1 MGYSRYRKF
10 LELCNRWPIDKDK
23 VTSGRD
29 LGSRIREEVVSRF
42 RQGELTKFPSEAYCD
57 EIFEA
62 LREISDDKHR
72 SDNPVPYKTAVFQKT
87 LSECRELT
95 SDDSYANVQQ
105 SLLQKLKKKVFGWLP
120 YSSLLMV
127 TTEEE
132 TEQYGITAPISM
144 ADPTELDLRQSEE
157 LERVLHEYGL
167 FESDAELTH
176 RMEVLRKVNLLF
188 RQWIRDLSIQRNMP
202 PDVADSVGG
211 KIFTFG
217 SYRLGVHTR
226 GADIDTLCV
235 APRHILREDFF
246 TSFKD
251 LLKSQSEVSECRPI
265 EEAFVP
271 VIKLKFDGIELDM
284 VFARLALKE
293 VPENQKLDD
302 DELLRNLDVK
312 CIRSLNGC
320 RVTDEILNLVPNKET
335 FRLTLRAIK
344 FWAKRKKGVYSNVVG
359 FLGGV
364 SWAMLVARTCQLYP
378 RAAPNVLVNKFFM
391 IFSKWEWPKPVLL
404 KNSITAQNHGYI
416 GFQELIWDPRVK
428 QSDRYHLMPI
438 ITPAFPQQNSTFNVS
453 STTRS
458 ILQKFLHE
466 GFLVSTEVICK
477 GLSWPKLFEPSN
489 FFVKYKHYIVISCFA
504 ATRADLITWS
514 GLVESKMRYLIGQF
528 EHNTGVL
535 LAHVN
540 PEQFSPLEEHG
551 DGVES
556 FWVVGLEMN
565 KEGIGAK
572 NIDLTS
578 DIQSF
583 VDSIMRQA
591 LNSDVW
597 RQGMKVEAKY
607 RRRRELTRIL
617 PLSVL
622 NQNRDP
628 MTVVRGRFKKSFEP
642 LAAQN
647 AATNASAGTAAVE
660 STSRS
665 DIILDSNNGPTT
677 SLRSESSASVE
688 DTSTTDGTFSNSDAN
703 TNTGECSPKT
713 LLGKRAGQEGSA
725 FIVPPEKTS
734 TSADVPT
741 QSTFESHDVN
751 LENSTINTAN
761 LQAVEES
768 CPQCEKDRLL
778 YVHDEGKI
786 SRNQIVRLYSRFT
799 SLDKSGSGS
808 LCVEDFL
815 RIPELAINPLRD
827 MIVNAFFFERLP
839 TPWRASSLVQYCAF
853 RYSEDE
859 ERVNF
864 RHFMRVL
871 ARFRPIK
878 KNKPHPLN
886 RRRDKLRFA
895 FSMYDLNHDGFIT
908 KNELLEILNM
918 MVGAHISAD
927 QLDRIATRTITEA
940 DKDGDGMISFE
951 EFCEIGLRSR
961 SCRGLFDDD
970 DDDNISGEVNLTAM
984 AVDHHHAAG
993 SQQNRLE
1000 LPEEEIFKVELMY
1013 SSRTS
1018 QAFVCPCLANL
1029 YVYKKFSTTPTPTPT
1044 STTLTSKLLAESRN
1058 DSWDLFVTGIP
1069 VLVLDSNQSPTQEAT
1084 SVVQLQIRVA
1094 EYGTGFT
1101 LWKHNLSS
1109 FSRYCAVDSSF
1120 HTMFIGTEGGY
1131 QTTVGISFDHSP
1143 SARKFYQQL
1152 RILQSSISRNGG
1164 SSTTVTRLYLP
1175 SSQDSSMSMTS
1186 GSIIRSMPA
1195 PGKQT
1200 ISAPCCFRH
1209 ITSLRPS
1216 DLATSVDMIGSSM
1229 VSQFDR
1235 NTLRRNISR
1244 GTRSYSNLYDSKD
1257 AFL

>member
-1 MGYSRYRKF
+1 MSNAILTRRHEYNAYGHAKSLITNADKRRKLNDHSSAVLKSRRLDELDLTNRKTKRYCKDF
-10 LELCNRWPIDKDK
+10 HQTRWGIRGIGNFCNFAIGGPLTR
-23 VTSGRD
+23 T
-29 LGSRIREEVVSRF
+29 RF

-72 SDNPVPYKTAVFQKT
+72 SDNPVPYETAVFQKT

-95 SDDSYANVQQ
+95 SDDSYANVEQ
-105 SLLQKLKKKVFGWLP
+105 SLLQKMKKKVFGWLP
-120 YSSLLMV
+120 YSSLRLALRALILQAAYFFNENSVDFLKTFCVFVGSLPLTYVTPVAYPSVLMV

-251 LLKSQSEVSECRPI
+251 LLKSQPEVSECRPI

-344 FWAKRKKGVYSNVVG
+344 FWAKQKGVYSNVVG

-404 KNSITAQNHGYI
+404 KNSITSQNHGYI

-597 RQGMKVEAKY
+597 RQGMK
-607 RRRRELTRIL
+607 
-617 PLSVL
+617 
-622 NQNRDP
+622 NRDP

-642 LAAQN
+642 QAAQN
-647 AATNASAGTAAVE
+647 AATNAAAGAAAVE

-665 DIILDSNNGPTT
+665 DIISDSNNGPTT

-734 TSADVPT
+734 TSADMPT
-741 QSTFESHDVN
+741 QSSFESHDVN

-761 LQAVEES
+761 ESKGETTNSVSLQAVEES

-786 SRNQIVRLYSRFT
+786 RIYNYTVCDVNLAVMKCIILFPFADLHFEIVIQRCFKNKNCHTMGNNSSMLRDEEIQEIQKETGFSRNQIVRLYSRFT

-827 MIVNAFFFERLP
+827 MIVNAFFFE
-839 TPWRASSLVQYCAF
+839 
-853 RYSEDE
+853 SEDE

-951 EFCEIGLRSR
+951 EFCEAMEKT
-961 SCRGLFDDD
+961 
-970 DDDNISGEVNLTAM
+970 NIEQKMS
-984 AVDHHHAAG
+984 
-993 SQQNRLE
+993 
-1000 LPEEEIFKVELMY
+1000 
-1013 SSRTS
+1013 
-1018 QAFVCPCLANL
+1018 
-1029 YVYKKFSTTPTPTPT
+1029 
-1044 STTLTSKLLAESRN
+1044 
-1058 DSWDLFVTGIP
+1058 
-1069 VLVLDSNQSPTQEAT
+1069 
-1084 SVVQLQIRVA
+1084 IR
-1094 EYGTGFT
+1094 
-1101 LWKHNLSS
+1101 
-1109 FSRYCAVDSSF
+1109 
-1120 HTMFIGTEGGY
+1120 
-1131 QTTVGISFDHSP
+1131 
-1143 SARKFYQQL
+1143 
-1152 RILQSSISRNGG
+1152 
-1164 SSTTVTRLYLP
+1164 
-1175 SSQDSSMSMTS
+1175 
-1186 GSIIRSMPA
+1186 
-1195 PGKQT
+1195 
-1200 ISAPCCFRH
+1200 
-1209 ITSLRPS
+1209 
-1216 DLATSVDMIGSSM
+1216 
-1229 VSQFDR
+1229 
-1235 NTLRRNISR
+1235 
-1244 GTRSYSNLYDSKD
+1244 
-1257 AFL
+1257 FLH

>member
-1 MGYSRYRKF
+1 MSNAVLTLCRAFSLIDKFFKLNDYSSAVLKSGHLDELDLTNRKTKRYYAMGYSRYRKF

-72 SDNPVPYKTAVFQKT
+72 SDNPVPYETAVFRKT

-120 YSSLLMV
+120 YSSPQIFAVRLALRALILQDAYFFNENSSSSYDADFVGSLPLTYVTPVAYPSVLMV

-251 LLKSQSEVSECRPI
+251 LLKSQPEVSECRPI

-378 RAAPNVLVNKFFM
+378 RAAPNVLVNK
-391 IFSKWEWPKPVLL
+391 EWPKPVLL
-404 KNSITAQNHGYI
+404 KNSITSQNHGYI

-642 LAAQN
+642 QAAQN
-647 AATNASAGTAAVE
+647 AATNAAAGAAAVE

-786 SRNQIVRLYSRFT
+786 RIYNYTVCDVNLAVMKCIILFPFADLQCFKNKNCHTMGNNSSMLRDEEIQEIQKETGFSRNQIVRLYSRFT

-808 LCVEDFL
+808 LVEDFL

-951 EFCEIGLRSR
+951 EFCEAMEKT
-961 SCRGLFDDD
+961 
-970 DDDNISGEVNLTAM
+970 NIEQKMS
-984 AVDHHHAAG
+984 
-993 SQQNRLE
+993 
-1000 LPEEEIFKVELMY
+1000 
-1013 SSRTS
+1013 
-1018 QAFVCPCLANL
+1018 
-1029 YVYKKFSTTPTPTPT
+1029 
-1044 STTLTSKLLAESRN
+1044 
-1058 DSWDLFVTGIP
+1058 
-1069 VLVLDSNQSPTQEAT
+1069 
-1084 SVVQLQIRVA
+1084 IR
-1094 EYGTGFT
+1094 
-1101 LWKHNLSS
+1101 
-1109 FSRYCAVDSSF
+1109 
-1120 HTMFIGTEGGY
+1120 
-1131 QTTVGISFDHSP
+1131 
-1143 SARKFYQQL
+1143 
-1152 RILQSSISRNGG
+1152 
-1164 SSTTVTRLYLP
+1164 
-1175 SSQDSSMSMTS
+1175 
-1186 GSIIRSMPA
+1186 
-1195 PGKQT
+1195 
-1200 ISAPCCFRH
+1200 
-1209 ITSLRPS
+1209 
-1216 DLATSVDMIGSSM
+1216 
-1229 VSQFDR
+1229 
-1235 NTLRRNISR
+1235 
-1244 GTRSYSNLYDSKD
+1244 
-1257 AFL
+1257 FLH

>member
-10 LELCNRWPIDKDK
+10 LQLCNRWPIDKDK
-23 VTSGRD
+23 ATSGRD

-42 RQGELTKFPSEAYCD
+42 SQGELTKFPSEAYCD

-62 LREISDDKHR
+62 LREIADDKHR
-72 SDNPVPYKTAVFQKT
+72 FDNPVPLETAVFQKT

-95 SDDSYANVQQ
+95 SDKSYAERVKLSVVFKFSFCAGFDVFYQFMYLQ
-105 SLLQKLKKKVFGWLP
+105 LVGSLPLTYVTP
-120 YSSLLMV
+120 VAYPSVLMV

-132 TEQYGITAPISM
+132 AEQYGITAPISM
-144 ADPTELDLRQSEE
+144 ADPTDLDLRQSEE

-202 PDVADSVGG
+202 PDVADTVGG

-251 LLKSQSEVSECRPI
+251 LLKSQPEVSECRPI

-293 VPENQKLDD
+293 VPENQKLDN

-344 FWAKRKKGVYSNVVG
+344 FWAKQKGVYSNVVG

-404 KNSITAQNHGYI
+404 KNSITSQNHGYI

-551 DGVES
+551 DAVES

-597 RQGMKVEAKY
+597 RPGMKVEAKY

-642 LAAQN
+642 RK
-647 AATNASAGTAAVE
+647 SEV
-660 STSRS
+660 
-665 DIILDSNNGPTT
+665 ILDSNNGPTT
-677 SLRSESSASVE
+677 SSRSESSASVE
-688 DTSTTDGTFSNSDAN
+688 DTNVTDGVFSNSDAN
-703 TNTGECSPKT
+703 ANTGECSPKT

-751 LENSTINTAN
+751 LENSTVNPVN
-761 LQAVEES
+761 LQAVEEAY
-768 CPQCEKDRLL
+768 PQGEKDRPL
-778 YVHDEGKI
+778 YVDDEGKSIYIYFTLHGLFQDI
-786 SRNQIVRLYSRFT
+786 SLNGLRQSRTHLYNLLAFT
-799 SLDKSGSGS
+799 VKFQL
-808 LCVEDFL
+808 
-815 RIPELAINPLRD
+815 
-827 MIVNAFFFERLP
+827 NAF
-839 TPWRASSLVQYCAF
+839 
-853 RYSEDE
+853 
-859 ERVNF
+859 
-864 RHFMRVL
+864 
-871 ARFRPIK
+871 
-878 KNKPHPLN
+878 
-886 RRRDKLRFA
+886 
-895 FSMYDLNHDGFIT
+895 
-908 KNELLEILNM
+908 
-918 MVGAHISAD
+918 
-927 QLDRIATRTITEA
+927 
-940 DKDGDGMISFE
+940 
-951 EFCEIGLRSR
+951 
-961 SCRGLFDDD
+961 
-970 DDDNISGEVNLTAM
+970 
-984 AVDHHHAAG
+984 
-993 SQQNRLE
+993 
-1000 LPEEEIFKVELMY
+1000 
-1013 SSRTS
+1013 
-1018 QAFVCPCLANL
+1018 
-1029 YVYKKFSTTPTPTPT
+1029 
-1044 STTLTSKLLAESRN
+1044 
-1058 DSWDLFVTGIP
+1058 
-1069 VLVLDSNQSPTQEAT
+1069 
-1084 SVVQLQIRVA
+1084 
-1094 EYGTGFT
+1094 
-1101 LWKHNLSS
+1101 
-1109 FSRYCAVDSSF
+1109 
-1120 HTMFIGTEGGY
+1120 
-1131 QTTVGISFDHSP
+1131 
-1143 SARKFYQQL
+1143 
-1152 RILQSSISRNGG
+1152 
-1164 SSTTVTRLYLP
+1164 
-1175 SSQDSSMSMTS
+1175 
-1186 GSIIRSMPA
+1186 
-1195 PGKQT
+1195 
-1200 ISAPCCFRH
+1200 CCC
-1209 ITSLRPS
+1209 
-1216 DLATSVDMIGSSM
+1216 
-1229 VSQFDR
+1229 
-1235 NTLRRNISR
+1235 
-1244 GTRSYSNLYDSKD
+1244 
-1257 AFL
+1257 

>member
-1 MGYSRYRKF
+1 MILYFRRSVTVRIFIRRDGVFKRRYRKF

-120 YSSLLMV
+120 YSSLRLALRALILQDAYFFNENSVDFLKTFCVSSSYDADFVGSLPLTYVTPVAYPSVLMV

-642 LAAQN
+642 QAAQN

-761 LQAVEES
+761 ESKGETTNSVSVKLLALFGYSWLHFYTIPSFLQAVEES

-786 SRNQIVRLYSRFT
+786 RIYNYTVCDVNLAVMKCIILFPFADLHFEIVIQRCFKNKNCHTMGNNSSMLRDEEIQEIQKETGFSRNQIVRLYSRFT

-951 EFCEIGLRSR
+951 EFCEAMEKT
-961 SCRGLFDDD
+961 
-970 DDDNISGEVNLTAM
+970 NIEQKMS
-984 AVDHHHAAG
+984 
-993 SQQNRLE
+993 
-1000 LPEEEIFKVELMY
+1000 
-1013 SSRTS
+1013 
-1018 QAFVCPCLANL
+1018 
-1029 YVYKKFSTTPTPTPT
+1029 
-1044 STTLTSKLLAESRN
+1044 
-1058 DSWDLFVTGIP
+1058 
-1069 VLVLDSNQSPTQEAT
+1069 
-1084 SVVQLQIRVA
+1084 IR
-1094 EYGTGFT
+1094 
-1101 LWKHNLSS
+1101 
-1109 FSRYCAVDSSF
+1109 
-1120 HTMFIGTEGGY
+1120 
-1131 QTTVGISFDHSP
+1131 
-1143 SARKFYQQL
+1143 
-1152 RILQSSISRNGG
+1152 
-1164 SSTTVTRLYLP
+1164 
-1175 SSQDSSMSMTS
+1175 
-1186 GSIIRSMPA
+1186 
-1195 PGKQT
+1195 
-1200 ISAPCCFRH
+1200 
-1209 ITSLRPS
+1209 
-1216 DLATSVDMIGSSM
+1216 
-1229 VSQFDR
+1229 
-1235 NTLRRNISR
+1235 
-1244 GTRSYSNLYDSKD
+1244 
-1257 AFL
+1257 FLH

>member
-1 MGYSRYRKF
+1 MQKRSVTVRIFIRRDGVFESTYCITDRIIMYRKF
-10 LELCNRWPIDKDK
+10 LQLCNRWPIDKDK

-72 SDNPVPYKTAVFQKT
+72 SDNPVPYETAVFQKT

-95 SDDSYANVQQ
+95 SDDSYANVEQ
-105 SLLQKLKKKVFGWLP
+105 SLLQKMKKKVFGWLP
-120 YSSLLMV
+120 YSSPQIFAVRLALRALFLQAAYFFNENSSSSYDADFVGSLPLTYVTPVAYPSVLMV

-251 LLKSQSEVSECRPI
+251 LLKSQPEVSECRPI

-378 RAAPNVLVNKFFM
+378 RAAPNVLVNK
-391 IFSKWEWPKPVLL
+391 EWPKPVLL
-404 KNSITAQNHGYI
+404 KNSITSQNHGYI

-642 LAAQN
+642 QAAQN
-647 AATNASAGTAAVE
+647 AATNAAAGAAAVE

-665 DIILDSNNGPTT
+665 DIISDSNNGPTT

-734 TSADVPT
+734 TSADMPT
-741 QSTFESHDVN
+741 QSSFESHDVN

-786 SRNQIVRLYSRFT
+786 QYRRVIMQYKSVVFTYLQLYCMRC
-799 SLDKSGSGS
+799 KSGGDEMHYPCTTNFCSQ
-808 LCVEDFL
+808 
-815 RIPELAINPLRD
+815 
-827 MIVNAFFFERLP
+827 
-839 TPWRASSLVQYCAF
+839 T
-853 RYSEDE
+853 YS
-859 ERVNF
+859 
-864 RHFMRVL
+864 
-871 ARFRPIK
+871 
-878 KNKPHPLN
+878 NK
-886 RRRDKLRFA
+886 
-895 FSMYDLNHDGFIT
+895 I
-908 KNELLEILNM
+908 
-918 MVGAHISAD
+918 
-927 QLDRIATRTITEA
+927 
-940 DKDGDGMISFE
+940 
-951 EFCEIGLRSR
+951 
-961 SCRGLFDDD
+961 
-970 DDDNISGEVNLTAM
+970 
-984 AVDHHHAAG
+984 
-993 SQQNRLE
+993 
-1000 LPEEEIFKVELMY
+1000 
-1013 SSRTS
+1013 
-1018 QAFVCPCLANL
+1018 
-1029 YVYKKFSTTPTPTPT
+1029 T
-1044 STTLTSKLLAESRN
+1044 STLPNKAIVHLASKLL
-1058 DSWDLFVTGIP
+1058 FKV
-1069 VLVLDSNQSPTQEAT
+1069 
-1084 SVVQLQIRVA
+1084 
-1094 EYGTGFT
+1094 
-1101 LWKHNLSS
+1101 
-1109 FSRYCAVDSSF
+1109 
-1120 HTMFIGTEGGY
+1120 
-1131 QTTVGISFDHSP
+1131 
-1143 SARKFYQQL
+1143 
-1152 RILQSSISRNGG
+1152 
-1164 SSTTVTRLYLP
+1164 YLL
-1175 SSQDSSMSMTS
+1175 
-1186 GSIIRSMPA
+1186 
-1195 PGKQT
+1195 K
-1200 ISAPCCFRH
+1200 
-1209 ITSLRPS
+1209 
-1216 DLATSVDMIGSSM
+1216 
-1229 VSQFDR
+1229 
-1235 NTLRRNISR
+1235 
-1244 GTRSYSNLYDSKD
+1244 
-1257 AFL
+1257 

>member
-1 MGYSRYRKF
+1 MILYFRRSVTVRIFIRRDGVFKSTHCIIDRIIMKF

-120 YSSLLMV
+120 YSSLRLALRALILQDAYFFNENSVDFLKTFCVFVGSLPLTYVTPVAYPSVLMV

-642 LAAQN
+642 QAAQN

-778 YVHDEGKI
+778 YVHDEGKSI
-786 SRNQIVRLYSRFT
+786 YIYFSLHGLFQDISLNGLRQSRTHVYNLLSNIVMSSCNTKVLFCYYSTYLQLYCMRCKSGGDEVHYPCTTNFRSQTYSNKITSTLPNKAIVLLASKSCFKNKNCHTMGNNSSMLRDEEIQEIQKETGFSRNQIVRLYSRFT

-951 EFCEIGLRSR
+951 EFCEAMEKT
-961 SCRGLFDDD
+961 
-970 DDDNISGEVNLTAM
+970 NIEQKMS
-984 AVDHHHAAG
+984 
-993 SQQNRLE
+993 
-1000 LPEEEIFKVELMY
+1000 
-1013 SSRTS
+1013 
-1018 QAFVCPCLANL
+1018 
-1029 YVYKKFSTTPTPTPT
+1029 
-1044 STTLTSKLLAESRN
+1044 
-1058 DSWDLFVTGIP
+1058 
-1069 VLVLDSNQSPTQEAT
+1069 
-1084 SVVQLQIRVA
+1084 IR
-1094 EYGTGFT
+1094 
-1101 LWKHNLSS
+1101 
-1109 FSRYCAVDSSF
+1109 
-1120 HTMFIGTEGGY
+1120 
-1131 QTTVGISFDHSP
+1131 
-1143 SARKFYQQL
+1143 
-1152 RILQSSISRNGG
+1152 
-1164 SSTTVTRLYLP
+1164 
-1175 SSQDSSMSMTS
+1175 
-1186 GSIIRSMPA
+1186 
-1195 PGKQT
+1195 
-1200 ISAPCCFRH
+1200 
-1209 ITSLRPS
+1209 
-1216 DLATSVDMIGSSM
+1216 
-1229 VSQFDR
+1229 
-1235 NTLRRNISR
+1235 
-1244 GTRSYSNLYDSKD
+1244 
-1257 AFL
+1257 FLH

>member
-1 MGYSRYRKF
+1 QSATVKIFIRRDGIF
-10 LELCNRWPIDKDK
+10 ELCNRWPIDKDK
-23 VTSGRD
+23 ATSGRD

-42 RQGELTKFPSEAYCD
+42 SQGELTKFPSEAYCD

-62 LREISDDKHR
+62 LREIADDKHR
-72 SDNPVPYKTAVFQKT
+72 FDNPVPLETAVFQKT

-95 SDDSYANVQQ
+95 SDKSYAEVQQ
-105 SLLQKLKKKVFGWLP
+105 SLLQKLKKKPRYLPVACFYFIIFYTSIRLALRALIFIHSARTVQTFCKRFLFFCAGFDVFYQFMYLQLVGSLP
-120 YSSLLMV
+120 LTYVTPVAYPSVLMV

-132 TEQYGITAPISM
+132 AEQYGITAPISM
-144 ADPTELDLRQSEE
+144 ADPTDLDLRQSEE

-202 PDVADSVGG
+202 PDVADTVGG

-251 LLKSQSEVSECRPI
+251 LLKSQPEVSECRPI

-293 VPENQKLDD
+293 VPENQKLDN

-378 RAAPNVLVNKFFM
+378 RAAPNVLVNK
-391 IFSKWEWPKPVLL
+391 EWPKPVLL
-404 KNSITAQNHGYI
+404 KNSITSQNHGYI

-438 ITPAFPQQNSTFNVS
+438 ITPAFPQQNSTFNV
-453 STTRS
+453 
-458 ILQKFLHE
+458 
-466 GFLVSTEVICK
+466 TEVICK

-551 DGVES
+551 DAVES

-597 RQGMKVEAKY
+597 RPGMKVEAKY

-642 LAAQN
+642 QAVQNSATDAAAG
-647 AATNASAGTAAVE
+647 AASVE

-665 DIILDSNNGPTT
+665 EVILDSNNGPTT
-677 SLRSESSASVE
+677 SSRSESSASVE
-688 DTSTTDGTFSNSDAN
+688 DTNVTDGVFSNSDAN
-703 TNTGECSPKT
+703 ANTGECSPKT

-751 LENSTINTAN
+751 LENSTVNPVN
-761 LQAVEES
+761 LQAVEEAY
-768 CPQCEKDRLL
+768 PQGEKDRPL
-778 YVHDEGKI
+778 YVDDEGKI
-786 SRNQIVRLYSRFT
+786 RIYNYTVCDANLAVMKCFNNRKKKFVTQWETIHQCFKMKKFKRFKKRLDIVRLYSRFT

-808 LCVEDFL
+808 FVEDFL

-839 TPWRASSLVQYCAF
+839 TSWQASSLVQYCAF

-951 EFCEIGLRSR
+951 EFCEAMEKT
-961 SCRGLFDDD
+961 
-970 DDDNISGEVNLTAM
+970 NIEQKMS
-984 AVDHHHAAG
+984 
-993 SQQNRLE
+993 
-1000 LPEEEIFKVELMY
+1000 
-1013 SSRTS
+1013 
-1018 QAFVCPCLANL
+1018 
-1029 YVYKKFSTTPTPTPT
+1029 
-1044 STTLTSKLLAESRN
+1044 
-1058 DSWDLFVTGIP
+1058 
-1069 VLVLDSNQSPTQEAT
+1069 
-1084 SVVQLQIRVA
+1084 IR
-1094 EYGTGFT
+1094 
-1101 LWKHNLSS
+1101 
-1109 FSRYCAVDSSF
+1109 
-1120 HTMFIGTEGGY
+1120 
-1131 QTTVGISFDHSP
+1131 
-1143 SARKFYQQL
+1143 
-1152 RILQSSISRNGG
+1152 
-1164 SSTTVTRLYLP
+1164 
-1175 SSQDSSMSMTS
+1175 
-1186 GSIIRSMPA
+1186 
-1195 PGKQT
+1195 
-1200 ISAPCCFRH
+1200 
-1209 ITSLRPS
+1209 
-1216 DLATSVDMIGSSM
+1216 
-1229 VSQFDR
+1229 
-1235 NTLRRNISR
+1235 
-1244 GTRSYSNLYDSKD
+1244 
-1257 AFL
+1257 FLH

>member
-1 MGYSRYRKF
+1 MFFSFIYFFNDTLFQTKRYCKDFHQTRWGIRVYNLKSTYCIIDRIIIYRKF

-120 YSSLLMV
+120 YSSLRLALRALISQDAYFFNENSSSSYDADFVGSLPLTYVTPVAYPSVLMV

-265 EEAFVP
+265 EEAFVS

-642 LAAQN
+642 QAAQN
-647 AATNASAGTAAVE
+647 AATNAAAGAAAVE

-751 LENSTINTAN
+751 LENSAINTAN

-786 SRNQIVRLYSRFT
+786 RVYNYTVCDVNLAVMKCIILYEVIFFSLRSQTYSNKITSTLPNKAIVLLASRSLFKNCPFLKFRCSDQCFKNKNCHTMGNNSSMLRDEEIQEIQKETGFSRNQIVRLYSRFT

-951 EFCEIGLRSR
+951 EFCDAMEKT
-961 SCRGLFDDD
+961 
-970 DDDNISGEVNLTAM
+970 NIEQKMS
-984 AVDHHHAAG
+984 
-993 SQQNRLE
+993 
-1000 LPEEEIFKVELMY
+1000 
-1013 SSRTS
+1013 
-1018 QAFVCPCLANL
+1018 
-1029 YVYKKFSTTPTPTPT
+1029 
-1044 STTLTSKLLAESRN
+1044 
-1058 DSWDLFVTGIP
+1058 
-1069 VLVLDSNQSPTQEAT
+1069 
-1084 SVVQLQIRVA
+1084 IR
-1094 EYGTGFT
+1094 
-1101 LWKHNLSS
+1101 
-1109 FSRYCAVDSSF
+1109 
-1120 HTMFIGTEGGY
+1120 
-1131 QTTVGISFDHSP
+1131 
-1143 SARKFYQQL
+1143 
-1152 RILQSSISRNGG
+1152 
-1164 SSTTVTRLYLP
+1164 
-1175 SSQDSSMSMTS
+1175 
-1186 GSIIRSMPA
+1186 
-1195 PGKQT
+1195 
-1200 ISAPCCFRH
+1200 
-1209 ITSLRPS
+1209 
-1216 DLATSVDMIGSSM
+1216 
-1229 VSQFDR
+1229 
-1235 NTLRRNISR
+1235 
-1244 GTRSYSNLYDSKD
+1244 
-1257 AFL
+1257 FLH

>member
-10 LELCNRWPIDKDK
+10 LQLCNRWPIDKDK
-23 VTSGRD
+23 ATSGRD

-42 RQGELTKFPSEAYCD
+42 SQGELTKFPSEAYCD

-62 LREISDDKHR
+62 LREIADDKHR
-72 SDNPVPYKTAVFQKT
+72 FDNPVPLETAVFQKT

-95 SDDSYANVQQ
+95 SDKSYAERVKLSVVFKFSFCAGFDVFYQFMYLQ
-105 SLLQKLKKKVFGWLP
+105 LVGSLPLTYVTP
-120 YSSLLMV
+120 VAYPSVLMV

-132 TEQYGITAPISM
+132 AEQYGITAPISM
-144 ADPTELDLRQSEE
+144 ADPTDLDLRQSEE

-202 PDVADSVGG
+202 PDVADTVGG

-251 LLKSQSEVSECRPI
+251 LLKSQPEVSECRPI

-293 VPENQKLDD
+293 VPENQKLDN

-344 FWAKRKKGVYSNVVG
+344 FWAKQKGVYSNVVG

-404 KNSITAQNHGYI
+404 KNSITSQNHGYI

-551 DGVES
+551 DAVES

-597 RQGMKVEAKY
+597 RPGMKVEAKY

-642 LAAQN
+642 QAVQNSATDAAAG
-647 AATNASAGTAAVE
+647 AASVE

-665 DIILDSNNGPTT
+665 EVILDSNNGPTT
-677 SLRSESSASVE
+677 SSRSESSASVE
-688 DTSTTDGTFSNSDAN
+688 DTNVTDGVFSNSDAN
-703 TNTGECSPKT
+703 ANTGECSPKT

-751 LENSTINTAN
+751 LENSTVNPVN
-761 LQAVEES
+761 LQAVEEAY
-768 CPQCEKDRLL
+768 PQGEKDRPL
-778 YVHDEGKI
+778 YVDDEGKSIYIYFTLHGLFQDI
-786 SRNQIVRLYSRFT
+786 SLNGLRQSRTHLYNLLAFT
-799 SLDKSGSGS
+799 VKFQL
-808 LCVEDFL
+808 
-815 RIPELAINPLRD
+815 
-827 MIVNAFFFERLP
+827 NAF
-839 TPWRASSLVQYCAF
+839 
-853 RYSEDE
+853 
-859 ERVNF
+859 
-864 RHFMRVL
+864 
-871 ARFRPIK
+871 
-878 KNKPHPLN
+878 
-886 RRRDKLRFA
+886 
-895 FSMYDLNHDGFIT
+895 
-908 KNELLEILNM
+908 
-918 MVGAHISAD
+918 
-927 QLDRIATRTITEA
+927 
-940 DKDGDGMISFE
+940 
-951 EFCEIGLRSR
+951 
-961 SCRGLFDDD
+961 
-970 DDDNISGEVNLTAM
+970 
-984 AVDHHHAAG
+984 
-993 SQQNRLE
+993 
-1000 LPEEEIFKVELMY
+1000 
-1013 SSRTS
+1013 
-1018 QAFVCPCLANL
+1018 
-1029 YVYKKFSTTPTPTPT
+1029 
-1044 STTLTSKLLAESRN
+1044 
-1058 DSWDLFVTGIP
+1058 
-1069 VLVLDSNQSPTQEAT
+1069 
-1084 SVVQLQIRVA
+1084 
-1094 EYGTGFT
+1094 
-1101 LWKHNLSS
+1101 
-1109 FSRYCAVDSSF
+1109 
-1120 HTMFIGTEGGY
+1120 
-1131 QTTVGISFDHSP
+1131 
-1143 SARKFYQQL
+1143 
-1152 RILQSSISRNGG
+1152 
-1164 SSTTVTRLYLP
+1164 
-1175 SSQDSSMSMTS
+1175 
-1186 GSIIRSMPA
+1186 
-1195 PGKQT
+1195 
-1200 ISAPCCFRH
+1200 CCC
-1209 ITSLRPS
+1209 
-1216 DLATSVDMIGSSM
+1216 
-1229 VSQFDR
+1229 
-1235 NTLRRNISR
+1235 
-1244 GTRSYSNLYDSKD
+1244 
-1257 AFL
+1257 

>member
-1 MGYSRYRKF
+1 MILYFRRSVTVRIFIRRDGVFESTYCIIDRIIMKF

-120 YSSLLMV
+120 YSSLRLALRALILQDAYFFNENSVDFLKTFCVFVGSLPLTYVTPVAYPSVLMV

-642 LAAQN
+642 QAAQN

-741 QSTFESHDVN
+741 QSTFQSHDVN

-778 YVHDEGKI
+778 YVHDEGKSI
-786 SRNQIVRLYSRFT
+786 YIYFSLHGLFQDISLNGLRQSRTHVYNLLSNIVMSSCNTKVLFCYYSTYLQLYCMRCKSGGDEVHYPCTTNFRSQTYSNKITSTLPNKAIVLLASKSCFKNKNCHTMGNNSSMLRDEEIQEIQKETGFSRNQIVRLYSRFT

-951 EFCEIGLRSR
+951 EFCEAMEKT
-961 SCRGLFDDD
+961 
-970 DDDNISGEVNLTAM
+970 NIEQKMS
-984 AVDHHHAAG
+984 
-993 SQQNRLE
+993 
-1000 LPEEEIFKVELMY
+1000 
-1013 SSRTS
+1013 
-1018 QAFVCPCLANL
+1018 
-1029 YVYKKFSTTPTPTPT
+1029 
-1044 STTLTSKLLAESRN
+1044 
-1058 DSWDLFVTGIP
+1058 
-1069 VLVLDSNQSPTQEAT
+1069 
-1084 SVVQLQIRVA
+1084 IR
-1094 EYGTGFT
+1094 
-1101 LWKHNLSS
+1101 
-1109 FSRYCAVDSSF
+1109 
-1120 HTMFIGTEGGY
+1120 
-1131 QTTVGISFDHSP
+1131 
-1143 SARKFYQQL
+1143 
-1152 RILQSSISRNGG
+1152 
-1164 SSTTVTRLYLP
+1164 
-1175 SSQDSSMSMTS
+1175 
-1186 GSIIRSMPA
+1186 
-1195 PGKQT
+1195 
-1200 ISAPCCFRH
+1200 
-1209 ITSLRPS
+1209 
-1216 DLATSVDMIGSSM
+1216 
-1229 VSQFDR
+1229 
-1235 NTLRRNISR
+1235 
-1244 GTRSYSNLYDSKD
+1244 
-1257 AFL
+1257 FLH

>member
-10 LELCNRWPIDKDK
+10 LQLCNRWPIDKDK
-23 VTSGRD
+23 ATSGRD

-42 RQGELTKFPSEAYCD
+42 SQGELTKFPSEAYCD

-62 LREISDDKHR
+62 LREIADDKHR
-72 SDNPVPYKTAVFQKT
+72 FDNPVPLETAVFQKT

-95 SDDSYANVQQ
+95 SDKSYAERVKLSVVFKFSFCAGFDVFYQFMYLQ
-105 SLLQKLKKKVFGWLP
+105 LVGSLPLTYVTP
-120 YSSLLMV
+120 VAYPSVLMV

-132 TEQYGITAPISM
+132 AEQYGITAPISM
-144 ADPTELDLRQSEE
+144 ADPTDLDLRQSEE

-202 PDVADSVGG
+202 PDVADTVGG

-251 LLKSQSEVSECRPI
+251 LLKSQPEVSECRPI

-293 VPENQKLDD
+293 VPENQKLDN

-404 KNSITAQNHGYI
+404 KNSITSQNHGYI

-551 DGVES
+551 DAVES

-597 RQGMKVEAKY
+597 RPGMKVEAKY

-642 LAAQN
+642 QAVQNSATDAAAG
-647 AATNASAGTAAVE
+647 AASVE

-665 DIILDSNNGPTT
+665 EVILDSNNGPTT
-677 SLRSESSASVE
+677 SSRSESSASVE
-688 DTSTTDGTFSNSDAN
+688 DTNVTDGVFSNSDAN
-703 TNTGECSPKT
+703 ANTGECSPKT

-751 LENSTINTAN
+751 LENSTVNPVN
-761 LQAVEES
+761 LQAVEEAY
-768 CPQCEKDRLL
+768 PQGEKDRPL
-778 YVHDEGKI
+778 YVDDEGKI

-839 TPWRASSLVQYCAF
+839 TSWQASSLVQYCAF

-951 EFCEIGLRSR
+951 EFCEAMEKT
-961 SCRGLFDDD
+961 
-970 DDDNISGEVNLTAM
+970 NIEQKMS
-984 AVDHHHAAG
+984 
-993 SQQNRLE
+993 
-1000 LPEEEIFKVELMY
+1000 
-1013 SSRTS
+1013 
-1018 QAFVCPCLANL
+1018 
-1029 YVYKKFSTTPTPTPT
+1029 
-1044 STTLTSKLLAESRN
+1044 
-1058 DSWDLFVTGIP
+1058 
-1069 VLVLDSNQSPTQEAT
+1069 
-1084 SVVQLQIRVA
+1084 IR
-1094 EYGTGFT
+1094 
-1101 LWKHNLSS
+1101 
-1109 FSRYCAVDSSF
+1109 
-1120 HTMFIGTEGGY
+1120 
-1131 QTTVGISFDHSP
+1131 
-1143 SARKFYQQL
+1143 
-1152 RILQSSISRNGG
+1152 
-1164 SSTTVTRLYLP
+1164 
-1175 SSQDSSMSMTS
+1175 
-1186 GSIIRSMPA
+1186 
-1195 PGKQT
+1195 
-1200 ISAPCCFRH
+1200 
-1209 ITSLRPS
+1209 
-1216 DLATSVDMIGSSM
+1216 
-1229 VSQFDR
+1229 
-1235 NTLRRNISR
+1235 
-1244 GTRSYSNLYDSKD
+1244 
-1257 AFL
+1257 FLH

>member
-10 LELCNRWPIDKDK
+10 LQLCNRWPIDKDK
-23 VTSGRD
+23 ATSGRD

-42 RQGELTKFPSEAYCD
+42 SQGELTKFPSEAYCD

-62 LREISDDKHR
+62 LREIADDKHR
-72 SDNPVPYKTAVFQKT
+72 FDNPVPLETAVFQKT

-95 SDDSYANVQQ
+95 SDESYAKVQQ

-120 YSSLLMV
+120 SSSLRLALRALILQAAYSFSENCTDFLQTFFVFVGSLPLTYVTPVAYPSVLMV

-132 TEQYGITAPISM
+132 AEQYGITAPISM
-144 ADPTELDLRQSEE
+144 ADPTDLDLRQSEE

-251 LLKSQSEVSECRPI
+251 LLKSQPEVSECRPI

-293 VPENQKLDD
+293 VPENQKLDN

-320 RVTDEILNLVPNKET
+320 RVTDEILSLVPNKET

-404 KNSITAQNHGYI
+404 KNSITSQNHGYI

-551 DGVES
+551 DAVES

-597 RQGMKVEAKY
+597 RPGMKVEAKY

-642 LAAQN
+642 QAVQNSATDAAAG
-647 AATNASAGTAAVE
+647 AATVE

-665 DIILDSNNGPTT
+665 EVILDSNNGPTT

-688 DTSTTDGTFSNSDAN
+688 DPNVTDGAFSNSDAN

-751 LENSTINTAN
+751 LENST
-761 LQAVEES
+761 V
-768 CPQCEKDRLL
+768 
-778 YVHDEGKI
+778 
-786 SRNQIVRLYSRFT
+786 
-799 SLDKSGSGS
+799 
-808 LCVEDFL
+808 
-815 RIPELAINPLRD
+815 NP
-827 MIVNAFFFERLP
+827 VN
-839 TPWRASSLVQYCAF
+839 V
-853 RYSEDE
+853 
-859 ERVNF
+859 
-864 RHFMRVL
+864 
-871 ARFRPIK
+871 
-878 KNKPHPLN
+878 
-886 RRRDKLRFA
+886 
-895 FSMYDLNHDGFIT
+895 
-908 KNELLEILNM
+908 
-918 MVGAHISAD
+918 
-927 QLDRIATRTITEA
+927 
-940 DKDGDGMISFE
+940 
-951 EFCEIGLRSR
+951 
-961 SCRGLFDDD
+961 
-970 DDDNISGEVNLTAM
+970 
-984 AVDHHHAAG
+984 
-993 SQQNRLE
+993 
-1000 LPEEEIFKVELMY
+1000 
-1013 SSRTS
+1013 
-1018 QAFVCPCLANL
+1018 
-1029 YVYKKFSTTPTPTPT
+1029 
-1044 STTLTSKLLAESRN
+1044 
-1058 DSWDLFVTGIP
+1058 
-1069 VLVLDSNQSPTQEAT
+1069 
-1084 SVVQLQIRVA
+1084 
-1094 EYGTGFT
+1094 
-1101 LWKHNLSS
+1101 
-1109 FSRYCAVDSSF
+1109 
-1120 HTMFIGTEGGY
+1120 
-1131 QTTVGISFDHSP
+1131 
-1143 SARKFYQQL
+1143 
-1152 RILQSSISRNGG
+1152 
-1164 SSTTVTRLYLP
+1164 
-1175 SSQDSSMSMTS
+1175 
-1186 GSIIRSMPA
+1186 
-1195 PGKQT
+1195 
-1200 ISAPCCFRH
+1200 
-1209 ITSLRPS
+1209 
-1216 DLATSVDMIGSSM
+1216 
-1229 VSQFDR
+1229 
-1235 NTLRRNISR
+1235 
-1244 GTRSYSNLYDSKD
+1244 
-1257 AFL
+1257 

>member
-1 MGYSRYRKF
+1 M
-10 LELCNRWPIDKDK
+10 NRF
-23 VTSGRD
+23 
-29 LGSRIREEVVSRF
+29 F
-42 RQGELTKFPSEAYCD
+42 R
-57 EIFEA
+57 
-62 LREISDDKHR
+62 
-72 SDNPVPYKTAVFQKT
+72 YKTV
-87 LSECRELT
+87 LSE
-95 SDDSYANVQQ
+95 
-105 SLLQKLKKKVFGWLP
+105 
-120 YSSLLMV
+120 
-127 TTEEE
+127 
-132 TEQYGITAPISM
+132 
-144 ADPTELDLRQSEE
+144 
-157 LERVLHEYGL
+157 
-167 FESDAELTH
+167 
-176 RMEVLRKVNLLF
+176 
-188 RQWIRDLSIQRNMP
+188 
-202 PDVADSVGG
+202 
-211 KIFTFG
+211 
-217 SYRLGVHTR
+217 
-226 GADIDTLCV
+226 
-235 APRHILREDFF
+235 
-246 TSFKD
+246 
-251 LLKSQSEVSECRPI
+251 
-265 EEAFVP
+265 
-271 VIKLKFDGIELDM
+271 
-284 VFARLALKE
+284 
-293 VPENQKLDD
+293 
-302 DELLRNLDVK
+302 
-312 CIRSLNGC
+312 
-320 RVTDEILNLVPNKET
+320 
-335 FRLTLRAIK
+335 
-344 FWAKRKKGVYSNVVG
+344 KGVYSNVVG

-378 RAAPNVLVNKFFM
+378 RAAPNVLVNK
-391 IFSKWEWPKPVLL
+391 EWPKPVLL
-404 KNSITAQNHGYI
+404 KNSITSQNHGYI

-466 GFLVSTEVICK
+466 DITEVICK

-551 DGVES
+551 DAVES

-597 RQGMKVEAKY
+597 RPGMKVEAKY

-642 LAAQN
+642 QAVQNSATDAAAG
-647 AATNASAGTAAVE
+647 AASVE

-665 DIILDSNNGPTT
+665 EVILDSNNGPTT
-677 SLRSESSASVE
+677 SSRSESSASVE
-688 DTSTTDGTFSNSDAN
+688 DTNVTDGVFSNSDAN
-703 TNTGECSPKT
+703 ANTGECSPKT

-751 LENSTINTAN
+751 LENSTVNPVN
-761 LQAVEES
+761 LQAVEEAY
-768 CPQCEKDRLL
+768 PQGEKDRPL
-778 YVHDEGKI
+778 YVDDEGKI
-786 SRNQIVRLYSRFT
+786 RIYNYTVCDANLAVMKCFNNRKKKFVTQWETIHQCFKMKKFKRFKKRLDIVRLYSRFT

-808 LCVEDFL
+808 FVEDFL

-839 TPWRASSLVQYCAF
+839 TSWQASSLVQYCAF

-951 EFCEIGLRSR
+951 EFCEAMEKT
-961 SCRGLFDDD
+961 
-970 DDDNISGEVNLTAM
+970 NIEQKMS
-984 AVDHHHAAG
+984 
-993 SQQNRLE
+993 
-1000 LPEEEIFKVELMY
+1000 
-1013 SSRTS
+1013 
-1018 QAFVCPCLANL
+1018 
-1029 YVYKKFSTTPTPTPT
+1029 
-1044 STTLTSKLLAESRN
+1044 
-1058 DSWDLFVTGIP
+1058 
-1069 VLVLDSNQSPTQEAT
+1069 
-1084 SVVQLQIRVA
+1084 IR
-1094 EYGTGFT
+1094 
-1101 LWKHNLSS
+1101 
-1109 FSRYCAVDSSF
+1109 
-1120 HTMFIGTEGGY
+1120 
-1131 QTTVGISFDHSP
+1131 
-1143 SARKFYQQL
+1143 
-1152 RILQSSISRNGG
+1152 
-1164 SSTTVTRLYLP
+1164 
-1175 SSQDSSMSMTS
+1175 
-1186 GSIIRSMPA
+1186 
-1195 PGKQT
+1195 
-1200 ISAPCCFRH
+1200 
-1209 ITSLRPS
+1209 
-1216 DLATSVDMIGSSM
+1216 
-1229 VSQFDR
+1229 
-1235 NTLRRNISR
+1235 
-1244 GTRSYSNLYDSKD
+1244 
-1257 AFL
+1257 FLH

>member
-1 MGYSRYRKF
+1 MNYAVYNLKSTYRKF

-120 YSSLLMV
+120 YSSLRLALRALILQDAYFFNENSVDFLKTFDVFYQFMYLQFVGSLPLTYVTPVAYPSVLMV

-271 VIKLKFDGIELDM
+271 LDM

-642 LAAQN
+642 QAAQN
-647 AATNASAGTAAVE
+647 AATNAAAGAAAVE

-786 SRNQIVRLYSRFT
+786 RVYNYTVCDVNLAVMKCIILYEVIFFSFRSQTYSNKITSTLPNKAIVLLASRSLFKVSRNQIVRLYSRFT

-951 EFCEIGLRSR
+951 EFCDAMEKT
-961 SCRGLFDDD
+961 
-970 DDDNISGEVNLTAM
+970 NIEQKMS
-984 AVDHHHAAG
+984 
-993 SQQNRLE
+993 
-1000 LPEEEIFKVELMY
+1000 
-1013 SSRTS
+1013 
-1018 QAFVCPCLANL
+1018 
-1029 YVYKKFSTTPTPTPT
+1029 
-1044 STTLTSKLLAESRN
+1044 
-1058 DSWDLFVTGIP
+1058 
-1069 VLVLDSNQSPTQEAT
+1069 
-1084 SVVQLQIRVA
+1084 IR
-1094 EYGTGFT
+1094 
-1101 LWKHNLSS
+1101 
-1109 FSRYCAVDSSF
+1109 
-1120 HTMFIGTEGGY
+1120 
-1131 QTTVGISFDHSP
+1131 
-1143 SARKFYQQL
+1143 
-1152 RILQSSISRNGG
+1152 
-1164 SSTTVTRLYLP
+1164 
-1175 SSQDSSMSMTS
+1175 
-1186 GSIIRSMPA
+1186 
-1195 PGKQT
+1195 
-1200 ISAPCCFRH
+1200 
-1209 ITSLRPS
+1209 
-1216 DLATSVDMIGSSM
+1216 
-1229 VSQFDR
+1229 
-1235 NTLRRNISR
+1235 
-1244 GTRSYSNLYDSKD
+1244 
-1257 AFL
+1257 FLH

>member
-1 MGYSRYRKF
+1 MLKSRRFDKRNLTNQKVPNTDKFTKRYCKDFHQTRWDIRDVIFYRIPAYRKF
-10 LELCNRWPIDKDK
+10 LQLCNRWPIDKDK
-23 VTSGRD
+23 ATSGRD

-42 RQGELTKFPSEAYCD
+42 SQGELTKFPSEAYCD

-62 LREISDDKHR
+62 LREIADDKHR
-72 SDNPVPYKTAVFQKT
+72 FDNPVPLETAVFQKT

-95 SDDSYANVQQ
+95 SDKSYAEVQQ
-105 SLLQKLKKKVFGWLP
+105 SLLQKLKKKPRYLPVACFYFIIFYTSIRLALRALIFIHSARTVQTFCKRFLFFCAGFDVFYQFMYLQLVGSLP
-120 YSSLLMV
+120 LTYVTPVAYPSVLMV

-132 TEQYGITAPISM
+132 AEQYGITAPISM
-144 ADPTELDLRQSEE
+144 ADPTDLDLRQSEE

-202 PDVADSVGG
+202 PDVADTVGG

-251 LLKSQSEVSECRPI
+251 LLKSQPEVSECRPI

-293 VPENQKLDD
+293 VPENQKLDN

-378 RAAPNVLVNKFFM
+378 RAAPNVLVNK
-391 IFSKWEWPKPVLL
+391 EWPKPVLL
-404 KNSITAQNHGYI
+404 KNSITSQNHGYI

-551 DGVES
+551 DAVES

-597 RQGMKVEAKY
+597 RPGMKVEAKY

-642 LAAQN
+642 QAVQNSATDAAAG
-647 AATNASAGTAAVE
+647 AASVE

-665 DIILDSNNGPTT
+665 EVILDSNNGPTT
-677 SLRSESSASVE
+677 SSRSESSASVE
-688 DTSTTDGTFSNSDAN
+688 DTNVTDGVFSNSDAN
-703 TNTGECSPKT
+703 ANTGECSPKT

-751 LENSTINTAN
+751 LENSTVNPVN
-761 LQAVEES
+761 LQAVEEAY
-768 CPQCEKDRLL
+768 PQGEKDRPL
-778 YVHDEGKI
+778 YVDDEGKSI
-786 SRNQIVRLYSRFT
+786 YIYFTLHGLFQDISLNGLRQSRTHLYNLLAFTKKEICHTMGNNSSMLQDEEIQEIQKETGFSRNQIVRLYSRFT

-808 LCVEDFL
+808 FVEDFL

-839 TPWRASSLVQYCAF
+839 TSWQASSLVQYCAF

-951 EFCEIGLRSR
+951 EFCEAMEKT
-961 SCRGLFDDD
+961 
-970 DDDNISGEVNLTAM
+970 NIEQKMS
-984 AVDHHHAAG
+984 
-993 SQQNRLE
+993 
-1000 LPEEEIFKVELMY
+1000 
-1013 SSRTS
+1013 
-1018 QAFVCPCLANL
+1018 
-1029 YVYKKFSTTPTPTPT
+1029 
-1044 STTLTSKLLAESRN
+1044 
-1058 DSWDLFVTGIP
+1058 
-1069 VLVLDSNQSPTQEAT
+1069 
-1084 SVVQLQIRVA
+1084 IR
-1094 EYGTGFT
+1094 
-1101 LWKHNLSS
+1101 
-1109 FSRYCAVDSSF
+1109 
-1120 HTMFIGTEGGY
+1120 
-1131 QTTVGISFDHSP
+1131 
-1143 SARKFYQQL
+1143 
-1152 RILQSSISRNGG
+1152 
-1164 SSTTVTRLYLP
+1164 
-1175 SSQDSSMSMTS
+1175 
-1186 GSIIRSMPA
+1186 
-1195 PGKQT
+1195 
-1200 ISAPCCFRH
+1200 
-1209 ITSLRPS
+1209 
-1216 DLATSVDMIGSSM
+1216 
-1229 VSQFDR
+1229 
-1235 NTLRRNISR
+1235 
-1244 GTRSYSNLYDSKD
+1244 
-1257 AFL
+1257 FLH

>member
-1 MGYSRYRKF
+1 MFFSFIYFFNDTLFQTKRYCKDFHQTRWGIRVYNLKSTYCIIDRIIIYRKF

-120 YSSLLMV
+120 YSSLRLALRALISQDAYFFNENSSSSYDADFVGSLPLTYVTPVAYPSVLMV

-265 EEAFVP
+265 EEAFVS

-642 LAAQN
+642 QAAQN
-647 AATNASAGTAAVE
+647 AATNAAAGAAAVE

-751 LENSTINTAN
+751 LENSAINTAN

-786 SRNQIVRLYSRFT
+786 RVYNYTVCDVNLAVMKCIILSPFADLQCFKNKNCHTMGNNSSMLRDEEIQEIQKETGFSRNQIVRLYSRFT

-951 EFCEIGLRSR
+951 EFCDAMEKT
-961 SCRGLFDDD
+961 
-970 DDDNISGEVNLTAM
+970 NIEQKMS
-984 AVDHHHAAG
+984 
-993 SQQNRLE
+993 
-1000 LPEEEIFKVELMY
+1000 
-1013 SSRTS
+1013 
-1018 QAFVCPCLANL
+1018 
-1029 YVYKKFSTTPTPTPT
+1029 
-1044 STTLTSKLLAESRN
+1044 
-1058 DSWDLFVTGIP
+1058 
-1069 VLVLDSNQSPTQEAT
+1069 
-1084 SVVQLQIRVA
+1084 IR
-1094 EYGTGFT
+1094 
-1101 LWKHNLSS
+1101 
-1109 FSRYCAVDSSF
+1109 
-1120 HTMFIGTEGGY
+1120 
-1131 QTTVGISFDHSP
+1131 
-1143 SARKFYQQL
+1143 
-1152 RILQSSISRNGG
+1152 
-1164 SSTTVTRLYLP
+1164 
-1175 SSQDSSMSMTS
+1175 
-1186 GSIIRSMPA
+1186 
-1195 PGKQT
+1195 
-1200 ISAPCCFRH
+1200 
-1209 ITSLRPS
+1209 
-1216 DLATSVDMIGSSM
+1216 
-1229 VSQFDR
+1229 
-1235 NTLRRNISR
+1235 
-1244 GTRSYSNLYDSKD
+1244 
-1257 AFL
+1257 FLH